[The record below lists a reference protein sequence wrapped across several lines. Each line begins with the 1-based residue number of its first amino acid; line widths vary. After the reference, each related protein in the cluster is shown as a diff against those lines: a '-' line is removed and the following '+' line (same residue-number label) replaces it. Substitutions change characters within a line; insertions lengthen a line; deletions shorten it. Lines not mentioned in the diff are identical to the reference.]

1 MTLIG
6 KLLAFLNLIIG
17 LGFVSFAA
25 TLYFQRPA
33 WFEPIPEVVDKGNAP
48 VTFAQLK
55 QEADNLGR
63 AAGVAS
69 AGWGQQLKKLEALE
83 ARRSARL
90 KEYEKRTTWM
100 LKGNAA
106 DKGAAFYH
114 HVYEKD
120 VPVTAYVNVFNKE
133 HRVTLTLDEAS
144 GTTGLPPGGS
154 EEEIKRHI
162 REILARPTVSAK
174 WLEAKRQRPTDADI
188 DALYGALAVKETSLI
203 DHTKLGEPVLRDG
216 KPLQGV
222 DNLGKAFADDVDA
235 VIAYEKDVEK
245 QLKRYDELGTEI
257 LLEEAR
263 KLKMSDIRASVQ
275 SELFYLSTF
284 EVNVYE
290 TRETVFR
297 RKKQLVQRLTELGG
311 K

>member
-1 MTLIG
+1 MTFIG
-6 KLLAFLNLIIG
+6 KLLAFLNLIVG

-55 QEADNLGR
+55 QDAENLGR
-63 AAGVAS
+63 SATAAS
-69 AGWGQQLKKLEALE
+69 AEWGQQLKKLEALE
-83 ARRSARL
+83 TRRADRL
-90 KEYEKRTTWM
+90 KEFEKRSGWM
-100 LKGNAA
+100 RKGNAA

-114 HVYEKD
+114 SVYEM
-120 VPVTAYVNVFNKE
+120 
-133 HRVTLTLDEAS
+133 
-144 GTTGLPPGGS
+144 
-154 EEEIKRHI
+154 
-162 REILARPTVSAK
+162 
-174 WLEAKRQRPTDADI
+174 DA
-188 DALYGALAVKETSLI
+188 AGKETSLI
-203 DHTKLGEPVLRDG
+203 DHTKLGEAVTRDG

-222 DNLGKAFADDVDA
+222 ENLGKAFSDDVDA
-235 VIAYEKDVEK
+235 VIALEKDVER
-245 QLKRYDELGTEI
+245 QTKRYDELGTEI
-257 LLEEAR
+257 LLEEGR

-297 RKKQLVQRLTELGG
+297 RKRQLVQRLTELGG
-311 K
+311 P